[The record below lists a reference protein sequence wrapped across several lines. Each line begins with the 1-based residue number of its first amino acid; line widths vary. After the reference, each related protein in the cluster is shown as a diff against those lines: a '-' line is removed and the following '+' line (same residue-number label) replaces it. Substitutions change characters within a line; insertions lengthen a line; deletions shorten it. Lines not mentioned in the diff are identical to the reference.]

1 MISTQGKLAL
11 DAAAGGSLAA
21 AQHIVIKHFIDKPA
35 KSANTAIT
43 KLQNASPAMLPG
55 LTEVA
60 TLADFVGAGLALGY
74 ELYKG
79 EVKKKREITDVD
91 MALITYGATAVTEG
105 VLNMIFD
112 PPSILG
118 SYSQPVIISPGQP
131 TKQPINPAQTS
142 IYGSYSQ

>member
-1 MISTQGKLAL
+1 MISTQAKLAL

-21 AQHIVIKHFIDKPA
+21 VQHIAIKHFIDKPA
-35 KSANTAIT
+35 NAAGKYAIGIS
-43 KLQNASPAMLPG
+43 SPKQLPG

-131 TKQPINPAQTS
+131 IKQPINPAQTS